1 MLNGNERDE
10 STEIKLVGLDDIF
23 ALPQVLVEVLQ
34 IVDNEDAP
42 IGKLTAAI
50 MHDPC
55 LTAKILKMANSSY
68 YTRGIEISTV
78 NQAIVRLGFSMV
90 KCLVLSAS
98 IFQPNKRLEE
108 VEGFDIRE
116 LYSCFLGV
124 AIASRLIAERTDY
137 PKREEAFVAGL
148 LHDFGHIYLLKV
160 SPEKHIPLLREHFY
174 SQDLRMVERETY
186 GMDHAQIG
194 RAIAHK
200 WALPN
205 CLASAIGNHHMNIDR
220 NSIDSVSR
228 LDLIVM
234 LADHVSRRAYSNEK
248 RNIERYLK
256 TVTLIS
262 DALNVDK
269 EFMAELSLTLASE
282 IIDAA
287 QFLGIDIGDPF
298 TILQR
303 ANKKLFESYV
313 TIESLFKERHVL
325 SQRILEEERRVG
337 MMRSKNIAIATLSHY
352 INNAA
357 TIISGRAQLMQM
369 MLKSGEI
376 KDSGNKVAAA
386 LDLTETSLS
395 KIMAVLSELKD
406 LTSLDDGEFYNDSD
420 ALNIDE
426 KVHRRMEAMK
436 GQFDNEPVLTGPDQ
450 IS

>member
-1 MLNGNERDE
+1 M
-10 STEIKLVGLDDIF
+10 F

-42 IGKLTAAI
+42 IGKLTSAI
-50 MHDPC
+50 MHDPS

-78 NQAIVRLGFSMV
+78 NQAIIRLGFSMV

-98 IFQPNKRLEE
+98 VFQPDRKLEQ

-116 LYSCFLGV
+116 LYSCSLGV
-124 AIASRLIAERTDY
+124 AIASRLIAEQTGY
-137 PKREEAFVAGL
+137 PKQEEAFVAGL
-148 LHDFGHIYLLKV
+148 LHDFGHLYLLK
-160 SPEKHIPLLREHFY
+160 SNPDKHIPLLKEHFY
-174 SQDLRMVERETY
+174 GQDLVETERKTY

-194 RAIAHK
+194 RAIAEK
-200 WALPN
+200 WALPG
-205 CLASAIGNHHMNIDR
+205 CLGSAIGNHHMNIGNDT
-220 NSIDSVSR
+220 IDKVSR

-234 LADHVSRRAYSNEK
+234 LADHVSRRTYSNEK
-248 RNIERYLK
+248 RNLERYLK
-256 TVTLIS
+256 TVSILS
-262 DALNVDK
+262 DAVGVDK
-269 EFMAELSLTLASE
+269 DFIGELSLTLATE
-282 IIDAA
+282 IIEAA
-287 QFLGIDIGDPF
+287 KFLGIDIGDPI
-298 TILQR
+298 TIMQR

-313 TIESLFKERHVL
+313 TIEGLFKERQEL
-325 SQRILEEERRVG
+325 SQRILEEEHRVG

-357 TIISGRAQLMQM
+357 TVISGRTQLMQL

-376 KDSGNKVAAA
+376 SGGAKAVEAA
-386 LDLTETSLS
+386 LGLIETSLS

-426 KVHRRMEAMK
+426 KVRHRMKVMK
-436 GQFDNEPVLTGPDQ
+436 GEFDNEPVLTRPGGT
-450 IS
+450 S